1 MSAKSIAYPATYEV
15 ISFLANHFKI
25 ALCNLGEMS
34 SKAERCTRILE
45 GLYGIPQAGRI
56 DPIDLLVQTM
66 LSQNTTDTN
75 SFRAFRNLKTAYPQ
89 SQYED
94 LLAASEE
101 DIAELIKVGGLG
113 EMKARRIKEALLRI
127 KRDAGAIDLSFLAD
141 LSVAEAEEYLLAL
154 PGVGPKTAAV
164 VLLFAFGFPI
174 MPVDTHVHRVSKRLG
189 LVPEGASVKETQR
202 ILEETIPPDKYL
214 SLHLNLIWHGR
225 RICRARNPL
234 HEKCALRPLCDYCLR
249 ATSLK

>member
-1 MSAKSIAYPATYEV
+1 MNA
-15 ISFLANHFKI
+15 
-25 ALCNLGEMS
+25 
-34 SKAERCTRILE
+34 KAERCIQVLE
-45 GLYGIPQAGRI
+45 GIYGIPQAGRI

-75 SFRAFRNLKTAYPQ
+75 SFRAFRNLKTAYA
-89 SQYED
+89 QYED

-113 EMKARRIKEALLRI
+113 EMKAGRIKEALNRI
-127 KRDAGAIDLSFLAD
+127 KRDAGAIDLSILAD
-141 LSVAEAEEYLLAL
+141 LSVAEAKEHLLAL

-174 MPVDTHVHRVSKRLG
+174 MPVDTHVYRVSKRLG
-189 LVPEGASVKETQR
+189 LVPEETSIKETQC
-202 ILEETIPPDKYL
+202 ILEETVPPDKYL
-214 SLHLNLIWHGR
+214 SLHLNLIRHGR

-234 HEKCALRPLCDYCLR
+234 HDACALRPLCDYCLR